1 MASDA
6 ATSSCACGAV
16 LPRCEVRATHRY
28 IVTTPE
34 CWEKF
39 GEVLAREYES
49 AALFGAVHQLTVDT
63 YAAQHPAGQPAK
75 SLDVH
80 LASLCA
86 LLERGSP
93 ANRPEAV
100 KRFVQT
106 RASFPELPVPANLGP
121 LTVADVAATSL
132 DQHCDMVRRWAR
144 QVWSA
149 WSDSHPAIAAMLD
162 GRD

>member
-16 LPRCEVRATHRY
+16 LPRCKVRATHRY
-28 IVTTPE
+28 IVSTPE
-34 CWEKF
+34 CWGKF

-63 YAAQHPAGQPAK
+63 YAAQHPLGQPAK
-75 SLDVH
+75 SLDAH

-86 LLERGSP
+86 LLERASYP
-93 ANRPEAV
+93 DRPEALG
-100 KRFVQT
+100 RFVQGRT
-106 RASFPELPVPANLGP
+106 WFPELPVPADLGP
-121 LTVADVAATSL
+121 LTVADVAVASL
-132 DQHCDMVRRWAR
+132 DEHCDMVRRWAR

-149 WSDSHPAIAAMLD
+149 WSDSRATIAAMLD
-162 GRD
+162 GRA